1 MDFGMD
7 ATDIMKRRGGVY
19 PWVKSAGLGYFFG
32 HADTV
37 PIGRADTGTVCD
49 QVNENSHTHSMFYK
63 GQAISDSQ
71 VRD

>member
-32 HADTV
+32 HDDTV

-49 QVNENSHTHSMFYK
+49 QVKENSHVT
-63 GQAISDSQ
+63 
-71 VRD
+71 